1 MTRSLAAVCFL
12 LMMACNTPSNEA
24 TPADA
29 SASPA
34 PAKHDYGVKASY
46 STDFALADP
55 ALGDKVVAL
64 WKHFD
69 NNTLDSVAS
78 YFAESVFQ
86 DMPGFKGTMSRD
98 SVMVSIKAYR
108 NSLNS
113 CVSEID
119 ALVPLKASNKE
130 ESVVCIWGV
139 ETTEA
144 GGKKMVRDINEAWG
158 FNKDGKVTWIKQY
171 ELKR

>member
-1 MTRSLAAVCFL
+1 MTKLLTAAIV
-12 LMMACNTPSNEA
+12 LMAISCNTPSNEA
-24 TPADA
+24 AKPET
-29 SASPA
+29 A
-34 PAKHDYGVKASY
+34 PAAAAAHDYGVKASY
-46 STDFALADP
+46 STDFAIGDA

-64 WKHFD
+64 WRYFD
-69 NNTLDSVAS
+69 NNTLDSAAS
-78 YFAESVFQ
+78 YFADSLYQ

-98 SVMVSIKAYR
+98 SAMAGVKAYR
-108 NSLNS
+108 ASLTS
-113 CVSEID
+113 SVTTID

-144 GGKKMVRDINEAWG
+144 GGKKMLRDIQEVWG

-171 ELKR
+171 ELKK